1 MNRLTVTIAAEPAGV
16 RLLARR
22 QERDVL
28 RAVLGPAEQAH
39 PGALTTLLE
48 GLRLWHPG
56 RLSVVLCA
64 DERADG
70 SALELWD
77 ALGVGGPSGPF
88 DVGVAFHPAR
98 LRRGSGL
105 GDFRDLRRLS
115 VAEGAS

>member
-1 MNRLTVTIAAEPAGV
+1 MDRLTVTIAAEPARV

-22 QERDVL
+22 QGRDVL

-39 PGALTTLLE
+39 PRAVATLLE

-56 RLSVVLCA
+56 HLSVVLCA

-70 SALELWD
+70 SALGLWD
-77 ALGVGGPSGPF
+77 ALVAGGVRAPF
-88 DVGVAFHPAR
+88 DLGVAFHPAR
-98 LRRGSGL
+98 LRRGRGF

-115 VAEGAS
+115 LAEVGS